1 MNWPSHHFIDA
12 NLIMYSMGGHPL
24 RDPCKRILQQIKA
37 ATILAVTDTEVPQ
50 EILSRFFPVDR
61 PTLTEIAYDSMVP
74 LCTTILPTTLQ
85 DMDKALE
92 LLKRHKD
99 ITSRDTV
106 HAATMIHHGIKE
118 IISVNRHFDLIL
130 KIKRMDPA
138 SFSA

>member
-1 MNWPSHHFIDA
+1 
-12 NLIMYSMGGHPL
+12 
-24 RDPCKRILQQIKA
+24 
-37 ATILAVTDTEVPQ
+37 
-50 EILSRFFPVDR
+50 
-61 PTLTEIAYDSMVP
+61 MVP
-74 LCTTILPTTLQ
+74 LCTTILSTTLQ

-92 LLKRHKD
+92 LLKRHKN
-99 ITSRDTV
+99 ITSRGTV